1 MEELKKGLID
11 LYACLSFGINGRQDR
26 KRGDKLLEH
35 FPYVATFIVQTCD
48 PSQNP
53 TIVRLNVNIGIF
65 KKLFIFDF
73 RHSNVLLES

>member
-26 KRGDKLLEH
+26 RKGDKLLDH
-35 FPYVATFIVQTCD
+35 FPYVATFIVRTCD

-53 TIVRLNVNIGIF
+53 TIVRLMII
-65 KKLFIFDF
+65 
-73 RHSNVLLES
+73 